1 MDILKRVIFE
11 MADTEILKVD
21 NEINYLF
28 SEEILYNLLY
38 GRMKVNREIRDAR
51 DDYGEYM
58 DAVLEE
64 ADCYGS
70 YIDHS
75 KHDRE
80 LKAIMEKVYAK
91 EKEVSITPDN
101 IVQAYLQYV
110 KDHETMDDFLKF
122 LRTKKGNDVYDV
134 IWFNVDCESNT
145 PCEKDRASEDKILNE
160 VFLKVTNFVNKSI
173 GHFGEWVVDEQLN
186 KK

>member
-1 MDILKRVIFE
+1 
-11 MADTEILKVD
+11 MADTKILKVD
-21 NEINYLF
+21 HEINYSF

-51 DDYGEYM
+51 DGYGEYM

-70 YIDHS
+70 YVDHS

-80 LKAIMEKVYAK
+80 LKAIMEELYDK
-91 EKEVSITPDN
+91 VSITPDN

-134 IWFNVDCESNT
+134 IWFNVDCESNAT
-145 PCEKDRASEDKILNE
+145 CEKDRASEDKILNE
-160 VFLKVTNFVNKSI
+160 VLRKVTNFVNKSI
-173 GHFGEWVVDEQLN
+173 GYFGEWTVDEQLN